1 MMTVQ
6 RQFAQA
12 AADNR
17 DSDSLFGSQLATCPA
32 CGADEFEPVVENGT
46 PDVNSLCL
54 ACGRCWHVELGFVHR
69 ITPPICFGCRERD
82 RCEAV
87 YAADQARAQ
96 GR

>member
-12 AADNR
+12 AEVDG
-17 DSDSLFGSQLATCPA
+17 DSAHRFASPLATCPA
-32 CGADEFEPVVENGT
+32 CGADQFEPVVENGT
-46 PDVNSLCL
+46 SEVNLFCV

-69 ITPPICFGCRERD
+69 ITPPICFGCRVRD

-87 YAADQARAQ
+87 YAADQTRAL